1 MAEWFV
7 GRREDFQDETR
18 KFVKVG
24 GKEVGVICKNG
35 NFYAFENN
43 CVHQG
48 GPVCEGK
55 ILAKVEP
62 VLAAD
67 KRCLGERFSDDEFH
81 LVCPWHGW
89 EFLLETG
96 EAAGNKVFKLN
107 RYNVE
112 VREGGVYIVD

>member
-7 GRREDFQDETR
+7 GRKEDFQD
-18 KFVKVG
+18 G
-24 GKEVGVICKNG
+24 GRRFIQADGQEIGIIYKNG
-35 NFYAFENN
+35 AFYAFENM

-55 ILAKVEP
+55 ILGKVEV

-67 KRCLGERFSDDEFH
+67 KQCLGERFSDEEIH

-89 EFLLETG
+89 EFDMKTG
-96 EAAGNKVFKLN
+96 EAAGNRIYKLN
-107 RYNVE
+107 KYRIE
-112 VREGGVYIVD
+112 QREGEVYVIC